1 MHEALM
7 RPGQGLPAGGE
18 YGGAA
23 PQNEVAL
30 GAPVSRYNRGHRE
43 AHDRTWWRAFV
54 GVGLAMFG
62 LGVYGCT
69 KIDGDTPFP
78 WKQLDLDVPGT
89 CELEVGAAGRRSLL
103 EHVYSDRIL
112 GSSIAMFA
120 VGVLGAFFLSG
131 FKLKMLRD
139 HPDRMLPLLVAFKV
153 GFPACLG
160 LVLMV
165 ATGSFVVGG
174 ILLFVAAIGGY
185 VIHLW
190 RDKIQMAAQLISV
203 SANSIRQNP
212 GIVWISIGLQV
223 VSVLVNVVLL
233 ALILAAVFGDSRTE
247 ANPNL
252 LPGSDGVGADGCQGH
267 PIVCHDV
274 SEDSNEQECEVQYDV
289 TAPVPCCVITTG
301 AFGSTYASVAGIY
314 LIWATF
320 VVFFIKQYTI
330 SGTVAQWYF
339 SPVGTPV
346 TGNLQRAFK
355 HAVGPSLGS
364 ITFAAA
370 VLTLISLIREKLNE
384 MRQGRG
390 AMAVFM
396 CLFKFFVEILL
407 ELAEALTE
415 YSVMFT
421 AISGQKLMD
430 AGREC
435 VAMFKRNF
443 GDAFAMWAF
452 PGAMLS
458 SLVFFMSLVWGLT
471 VGTAT
476 FILTIND
483 EYQIHATAITGILT
497 WIFSLIIMAYF
508 ASIVLDTT
516 KAVFL
521 CYCIDKDSA
530 QVTKSDVHEVFAAV
544 PMQKKGK
551 GDKVEQPA
559 H

>member
-1 MHEALM
+1 M
-7 RPGQGLPAGGE
+7 
-18 YGGAA
+18 
-23 PQNEVAL
+23 
-30 GAPVSRYNRGHRE
+30 
-43 AHDRTWWRAFV
+43 HDRAWWRAFV
-54 GVGLAMFG
+54 GLGLAVLGM
-62 LGVYGCT
+62 GVYGCS
-69 KIDGDTPFP
+69 KIDADTPFP
-78 WKQLDLDVPGT
+78 WKQEDMNHPGT
-89 CELEVGAAGRRSLL
+89 CGLQAEEGFVGRRSLL
-103 EHVYSDRIL
+103 EQVYSDRIL

-139 HPDRMLPLLVAFKV
+139 HPDRMLPLLIAFKV

-160 LVLMV
+160 LVLML

-174 ILLFVAAIGGY
+174 ILLLLAAIGGY

-212 GIVWISIGLQV
+212 GIVWISIGMQV
-223 VSVLVNVVLL
+223 ASVLVNVVLL
-233 ALILAAVFGDSRTE
+233 ALILATVFGDSRAE
-247 ANPNL
+247 PNPDL
-252 LPGSDGVGADGCQGH
+252 LAVNGVGPDSCRGH

-274 SEDSNEQECEVQYDV
+274 EGSDEQECHVDHHE
-289 TAPVPCCVITTG
+289 TITVPCCTISATG
-301 AFGSTYASVAGIY
+301 AFGSTYAPIAGLY

-330 SGTVAQWYF
+330 AGTVAQWYF

-346 TGNLQRAFK
+346 KGNLQRAFK
-355 HAVGPSLGS
+355 HATGPSLGS
-364 ITFAAA
+364 VTFAAA
-370 VLTLISLIREKLNE
+370 VLTLISLIREKLEE
-384 MRQGRG
+384 MRNGTG
-390 AMAVFM
+390 PMAVFM

-452 PGAMLS
+452 PGMMLS

-497 WIFSLIIMAYF
+497 WIFSLIIMMYF

-551 GDKVEQPA
+551 GDKVQQPTD
-559 H
+559 